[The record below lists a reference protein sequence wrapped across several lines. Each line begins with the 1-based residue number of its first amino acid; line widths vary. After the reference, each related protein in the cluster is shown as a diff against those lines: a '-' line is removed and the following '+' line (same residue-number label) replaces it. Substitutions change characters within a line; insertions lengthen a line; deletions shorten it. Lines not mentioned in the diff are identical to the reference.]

1 MLDIVSHH
9 IAVLHPSKLV
19 LPLGAAPYLKCVAA
33 NLEIGDKRR
42 CHIAQ
47 YTCLIEKERLAQR
60 PHVNRRKGTP
70 RDSLHDVRIPHD
82 SSRSV

>member
-19 LPLGAAPYLKCVAA
+19 LPLGAASYLKCVAA
-33 NLEIGDKRR
+33 NLEIGDKGR

-70 RDSLHDVRIPHD
+70 RDRLHDVRIPHD